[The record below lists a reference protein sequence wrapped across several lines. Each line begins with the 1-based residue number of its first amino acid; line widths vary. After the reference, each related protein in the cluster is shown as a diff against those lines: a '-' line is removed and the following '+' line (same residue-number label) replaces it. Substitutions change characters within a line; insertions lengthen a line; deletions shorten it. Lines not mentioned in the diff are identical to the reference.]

1 MVFGSGS
8 GREVENCQ
16 RSLSDRASGKIP
28 QTGILS
34 VKGIKTGCRMGRFT
48 SRNSQ
53 ESMVPLRLMAR
64 VKACDH
70 PRQHGLGQTVRLPRC
85 NKAVL
90 ASSSLAAVCSR
101 THPTFQTAIEHR
113 KSWGGP
119 NLRHGQI
126 RTTSF
131 DYFVPAAI
139 SFATPQIPCFSGVP
153 TRPVAIWCKPPVWM
167 ELLFPLARN
176 QRGPMLC
183 SDKAPALRCYAC
195 YRVSQEISL
204 C

>member
-1 MVFGSGS
+1 MVFGSGT

-34 VKGIKTGCRMGRFT
+34 VKGIKTGCRMGWFT

-70 PRQHGLGQTVRLPRC
+70 PQQHGLTQTTVRLPHRC
-85 NKAVL
+85 NEAVH
-90 ASSSLAAVCSR
+90 ASSSLAAVCSTYR
-101 THPTFQTAIEHR
+101 TFQTAIEHR

-119 NLRHGQI
+119 NLNGQI
-126 RTTSF
+126 RSGNMTVCLTTSF
-131 DYFVPAAI
+131 QRLFHSHHKFPAFQVFLQGLLRFDANPQFGW
-139 SFATPQIPCFSGVP
+139 SFFSPWHATNVDPCY
-153 TRPVAIWCKPPVWM
+153 VAIH
-167 ELLFPLARN
+167 L
-176 QRGPMLC
+176 QH
-183 SDKAPALRCYAC
+183 
-195 YRVSQEISL
+195 
-204 C
+204 